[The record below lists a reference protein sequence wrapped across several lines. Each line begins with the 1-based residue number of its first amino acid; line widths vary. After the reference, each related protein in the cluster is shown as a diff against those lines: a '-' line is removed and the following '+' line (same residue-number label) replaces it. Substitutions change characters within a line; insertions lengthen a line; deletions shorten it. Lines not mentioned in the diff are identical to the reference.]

1 MSDNP
6 LVANTLSVNE
16 LSDRHKLGWGL
27 AALVVAGNMIGSG
40 LYLLPVS
47 LAPIGASSVIGWIVA
62 AIGAATLALVFGALG
77 RLRPEADGLAGFAE
91 AGLGRFAGFQVSL
104 AFWIACLV
112 GNVAVAVAA
121 TGYLGFFWPVLKD
134 PVAATLCNL
143 ALIWTATVAYIVGA
157 RTASWLAAVALVVG
171 LIPIVIAVVA
181 GVAAFDADLFAASWN
196 PAGGSLVQSVPA
208 SLAVIF
214 WAYLGLESAAALS
227 HRVRHPAR
235 DVGRASMV
243 GVALA
248 TAVYIAATVA
258 VFGVV
263 PLAQLST
270 STSPYADLAGQVFG
284 ASIAGFVALCAIAKT
299 FGTIGGW
306 TMMGGETARAAAR
319 KGYMPAGFGQ
329 GDRTPIANPLL
340 GAALMSVVVVLSG
353 QPTLGGQF
361 GMLVGVTSVLALL
374 IYAVCSIALW
384 RLARRSQARI
394 IAAAGLA
401 FALAA
406 VAFAAPGYILPSAG
420 FFVLTTTIWFWRVRR
435 SLPPVDQSAPAP

>member
-6 LVANTLSVNE
+6 LVANTLPVNG

-47 LAPIGASSVIGWIVA
+47 LAPTGGSSVIGWVVA

-104 AFWIACLV
+104 AFWAACLI

-143 ALIWTATVAYIVGA
+143 ALIWAATLAYIVGA
-157 RTASWLAAVALVVG
+157 RTAAWLAATALVVG
-171 LIPIVIAVVA
+171 LIPIVIAVAA
-181 GVAAFDADLFAASWN
+181 GAAAFDPQLFAASWN
-196 PAGGSLVQSVPA
+196 PSEGSLAQSVPA

-227 HRVRHPAR
+227 HRVRYPAR

-248 TAVYIAATVA
+248 TSVYIAATVA
-258 VFGVV
+258 VFGVI
-263 PLAQLST
+263 PLAELAT
-270 STSPYADLAGQVFG
+270 STSPYAD
-284 ASIAGFVALCAIAKT
+284 
-299 FGTIGGW
+299 
-306 TMMGGETARAAAR
+306 
-319 KGYMPAGFGQ
+319 P
-329 GDRTPIANPLL
+329 
-340 GAALMSVVVVLSG
+340 
-353 QPTLGGQF
+353 
-361 GMLVGVTSVLALL
+361 
-374 IYAVCSIALW
+374 
-384 RLARRSQARI
+384 
-394 IAAAGLA
+394 
-401 FALAA
+401 
-406 VAFAAPGYILPSAG
+406 
-420 FFVLTTTIWFWRVRR
+420 
-435 SLPPVDQSAPAP
+435 